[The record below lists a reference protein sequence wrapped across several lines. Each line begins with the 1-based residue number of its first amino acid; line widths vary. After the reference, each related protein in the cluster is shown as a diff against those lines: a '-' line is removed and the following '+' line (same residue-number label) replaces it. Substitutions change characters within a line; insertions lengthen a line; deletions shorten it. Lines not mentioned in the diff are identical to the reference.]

1 MKSKFILL
9 ICLTSLLLTAC
20 TPSVDEEIVTS
31 SVSVNQTETVL
42 ETTATTENV
51 AETTA
56 SDYAVDEETDKVR
69 TYVEIT
75 DETPFYTCKYEQTEF
90 ADSKNFSDTAL
101 RVQAETALLSSQIY
115 TDLYN
120 DINQRV
126 PDSIPALDIS
136 CEGVFSYD
144 LDGDGADEYA
154 FIFSYM
160 PSADCTDEKMIT
172 NVRNAIDANTPF
184 SIVLCDNQGN
194 CLVSDIR
201 YAPNAELRILNY
213 GEFAQFVISGG
224 VSNNSSCADYFSYY
238 DNVFEHELREFRS
251 YEIQDETFLIH
262 TMAQAPNAW
271 LIFWNDD
278 IKGYVTPE
286 TVAVSQEERDKIFE
300 QLPLTEEERADYK
313 DFSICTIGN
322 KYYSLHIANG
332 FSLTFV
338 KENGAFVRVKFLE
351 NYGLNERR
359 MPIDREFEIPY
370 AVNFDYDSALAKAKT

>member
-1 MKSKFILL
+1 MKSKFIP
-9 ICLTSLLLTAC
+9 ICLTTLLLTAC

-42 ETTATTENV
+42 ETTATTETV

-56 SDYAVDEETDKVR
+56 SDYAFDEGTDKVR

-75 DETPFYTCKYEQTEF
+75 DETLFYTCKYEQTGF
-90 ADSKNFSDTAL
+90 SDSKDFSDAVL
-101 RVQAETALLSSQIY
+101 LEQAETVLRSSQIY

-120 DINQRV
+120 EIKQRV
-126 PDSIPALDIS
+126 PDSVPALDIS
-136 CEGVFSYD
+136 CEGVFTYD
-144 LDGDGADEYA
+144 LDGDGTDEYA
-154 FIFSYM
+154 FIFSYV
-160 PSADCTDEKMIT
+160 PSTDCTDDIMIQ
-172 NVRNAIDANTPF
+172 NVCGAIDANTPF
-184 SIVLCDNQGN
+184 SLVLCDNKGS

-238 DNVFEHELREFRS
+238 DNAFEHELREFRS
-251 YEIQDETFLIH
+251 YEIQDETFLLH

-278 IKGYVTPE
+278 INGYVTPE
-286 TVAVSQEERDKIFE
+286 AVAVSQEERDEIFE
-300 QLPLTEEERADYK
+300 QLPLTEEEREDYK

-322 KYYSLHIANG
+322 KYYSLHVANG

-338 KENGAFVRVKFLE
+338 KENGVFVRVNFLE
-351 NYGLNERR
+351 SYGLNERR
-359 MPIDREFEIPY
+359 MPMGREFEIPY
-370 AVNFDYDSALAKAKT
+370 AVNFDYDSALARVKM